1 MVKKNILA
9 IIPARGGSKRIPK
22 KNIIDILGKPM
33 IAWTI
38 EEARKSK
45 FITNVIVSTDDSEI
59 ADVSRFYGAE
69 VPFLRNEHADDYSPV
84 SDATIN
90 CLKQYCKTNAK
101 PDIIVQLMANC
112 PNRKASDMDNA
123 ISEFIEKSRTF
134 QISCFQYGWM
144 NPWWAHK
151 MKTDGTAIPI
161 FDQDLRMMRSQDQE
175 ELYCPTGATWIAK
188 SRDLLK
194 SGSFYGPNYHFHKIS
209 WEAAV
214 DIDDYSD
221 LKMAKFLMTT
231 DDNQDNL

>member
-112 PNRKASDMDNA
+112 PNRKASDMDSA
-123 ISEFIEKSRTF
+123 ISEFIENSRVF

-151 MKTDGTAIPI
+151 IGESGAGIPV
-161 FDQDLRMMRSQDQE
+161 FSEELRMMRSQDQE
-175 ELYCPTGATWIAK
+175 ELYCPTGATWIALT
-188 SRDLLK
+188 DELINT
-194 SGSFYGPNYHFHKIS
+194 GSFYGKNYALHEIS

-214 DIDDYSD
+214 DIDDYTD
-221 LKMAKFLMTT
+221 LKMAQILMMDET
-231 DDNQDNL
+231 N